1 MRPRPLNKITKG
13 GFMKNFIKTL
23 IIVSAFL
30 SIGCMQVF
38 ATNISNE
45 ITTQVNTTNNITDL
59 ADYQEKAKGIRAE
72 INALSEQIKELRTY
86 NSSVNAKLK
95 ALNEKYKTDKSVI
108 SSDTMKQIKEL
119 RKSIK
124 SVEAEEKT
132 VTEESTI
139 KALVQ
144 NKEYDK
150 ALAKLNETLENKK
163 ARLKTL
169 QGRNAIWRQIDALI
183 G

>member
-1 MRPRPLNKITKG
+1 
-13 GFMKNFIKTL
+13 MKKLIKTL
-23 IIVSAFL
+23 IVVSTFL
-30 SIGCMQVF
+30 SIGSIQVF
-38 ATNISNE
+38 ASNIDIGETTIQYSANQNE
-45 ITTQVNTTNNITDL
+45 NAKAHAYL
-59 ADYQEKAKGIRAE
+59 EKSKAIRAE
-72 INALSEQIKELRTY
+72 INDLTTQIKELREY

-95 ALNEKYKTDKSVI
+95 VLNEKYKTDKSVI
-108 SSDTMKQIKEL
+108 SSETMKQIKEL

-124 SVEAEEKT
+124 TVETQEKT
-132 VTEESTI
+132 VTEDNTI
-139 KALVQ
+139 KTLVQ

-169 QGRNAIWRQIDALI
+169 QERNAIWRQIDALI